1 MTKRRESRGPGLA
14 TVLAAMCVFVCAPNA
29 DAQAPASTTWSVSI
43 VLPAKL
49 VAGQPATL
57 AVLGTDGRLAEGITV
72 DLGEDQRVKTDSS
85 GRVTFTVPLGLR
97 FMIVNAQGTSAAAL
111 VDDLTPVPG
120 ATASASDARS
130 GIKVPVMIAQRDQF
144 AIWGGGSFAGDARE
158 DHVTF
163 GGDPAFV
170 LAASPE
176 CLIVA
181 TSSRVIPGPA
191 KILVSSPPQ
200 QWSADSVVIGLNF
213 DPPRPALEPGKRSK
227 LVLHAQGTSFPL
239 RVLVENKTPG
249 ILQFEHGDAQQLTT
263 SGGEQNAASID
274 VMAIS
279 TGDFSFNARLLREPD
294 AETARRFLEA
304 AALLAPA
311 GQKSDVKKLADRLK
325 KKPQESYKVWA
336 DARKMEML
344 TIAGDYRTLLEAA
357 TAALN

>member
-1 MTKRRESRGPGLA
+1 
-14 TVLAAMCVFVCAPNA
+14 
-29 DAQAPASTTWSVSI
+29 

-130 GIKVPVMIAQRDQF
+130 TIKVPLMIAQRDQF
-144 AIWGGGSFAGDARE
+144 AISGGPFGGDASD

-176 CLIVA
+176 CLVVA
-181 TSSRVIPGPA
+181 ASSRVIPGPA
-191 KILVSSPPQ
+191 KILVSTPER

-213 DPPRPALEPGKRSK
+213 DPLRPALEPGKRSK
-227 LVLHAQGTSFPL
+227 LVLHAQGTTFPL

-294 AETARRFLEA
+294 VETARRFFEA

-311 GQKSDVKKLADRLK
+311 GQKSDVRKLAERLK
-325 KKPQESYKVWA
+325 KKPQESYKVWV
-336 DARKMEML
+336 DARRMETL

>member
-1 MTKRRESRGPGLA
+1 
-14 TVLAAMCVFVCAPNA
+14 
-29 DAQAPASTTWSVSI
+29 
-43 VLPAKL
+43 VLPQKL

-72 DLGEDQRVKTDSS
+72 DLGEDQRVKTDAS
-85 GRVTFTVPLGLR
+85 GRVTFTVPQGMR
-97 FMIVNAQGTSAAAL
+97 FMIVSAQGTSAAAL
-111 VDDLTPVPG
+111 VDDAAAAG
-120 ATASASDARS
+120 AGDVRGGAP
-130 GIKVPVMIAQRDQF
+130 IKVPATIAQRDQF
-144 AIWGGGSFAGDARE
+144 AIWGGPFHGDASQ

-181 TSSRVIPGPA
+181 ASSRVIPGPA
-191 KILVSSPPQ
+191 KILVTSPPQ
-200 QWSADSVVIGLNF
+200 QWSADSLVIGLNF
-213 DPPRPALEPGKRSK
+213 DPLRPALEPGKRSK
-227 LVLHAQGTSFPL
+227 LVLHAQGTTQPL

-249 ILQFEHGDAQQLTT
+249 ILQFERGDAQQLTT
-263 SGGEQNAASID
+263 SGGEQNAVSID

-294 AETARRFLEA
+294 VETSRRFFEA

-311 GQKSDVKKLADRLK
+311 GSKGDVRKLADRLK
-325 KKPQESYKVWA
+325 KKPQEAYKVWV
-336 DARKMEML
+336 DARRMETL